1 MNVRYGATKILPGRV
16 IHPKPKLHADHI
28 QLTVAYLAI
37 RAQAPASHCTPHDSD
52 QPVINQ
58 KIIFAAN

>member
-28 QLTVAYLAI
+28 QLTVVLL
-37 RAQAPASHCTPHDSD
+37 SD
-52 QPVINQ
+52 QGTGPGESLH
-58 KIIFAAN
+58 AA